1 MKAILPVRRPK
12 VSLHFSKYKTF
23 LILIGLF
30 FFQRMDLQSE
40 INRLQRE
47 LDQAQTDK
55 EKSATYGL
63 GLLADREALTKRCEE
78 LENLYE
84 NARQECEFTQEVTYF
99 AI

>member
-1 MKAILPVRRPK
+1 
-12 VSLHFSKYKTF
+12 
-23 LILIGLF
+23 
-30 FFQRMDLQSE
+30 MDLQSE

-78 LENLYE
+78 LEILYE
-84 NARQECEFTQEVTYF
+84 NARQECEFTQEVMPFVILAFIIYIKYLIF
-99 AI
+99 

>member
-1 MKAILPVRRPK
+1 
-12 VSLHFSKYKTF
+12 
-23 LILIGLF
+23 
-30 FFQRMDLQSE
+30 MDLQSE

-99 AI
+99 VV